1 MMKMKYRKKPVVI
14 EAFQLK
20 ENFMKIGENCEGAPD
35 WAINAYDDGIIYF
48 DDKGKCFIK
57 TLEGVHHASVGDY
70 IIQGIDGELYP
81 CKPDIFA
88 KTYETASAEIE
99 TPKIMIVSDGDRT
112 ILYLNGEHVR
122 GESTDFL
129 FHADV
134 VTGERTVMCSGVIQ
148 EKNENGDAFVRN
160 NEIARQKFQYDNK
173 ESQEIKFEEVK

>member
-1 MMKMKYRKKPVVI
+1 MKYRKKPVVI

-88 KTYETASAEIE
+88 KTYEAASAEIE
-99 TPKIMIVSDGDRT
+99 NPKIMIVSDGDRT

-122 GESTDFL
+122 GEATDFL

-134 VTGERTVMCSGVIQ
+134 VTGERTVMCGGIIQ
-148 EKNENGDAFVRN
+148 KKDENGCAVIDN
-160 NEIARQKFQYDNK
+160 DEIARQKFHYDSR
-173 ESQEIKFEEVK
+173 ESPEIQFEEVK